1 MKKIDFKS
9 LEITNFLSI
18 GKTQRFD
25 FSDGIS
31 TIFGIN
37 RDKINDQNGSG
48 KSSLLAAVSFALFGD
63 PIKSIKREEV
73 VNRIAG
79 SKCVVKLEFDV
90 EENGKKNEYTVER
103 GVKPGY
109 CKLIEN
115 GNDISLSG
123 MPETT
128 KKINDIIGTSVSMFK
143 NTCLMTLE
151 DSVPFAKQKAAEKRE
166 FIEGI
171 FDLGFIKEMNKIAK
185 EESAA
190 VVAENAAACA
200 RISVLTEAVSRS
212 KTDADDFEK
221 NRKESIADRTASRNM
236 KSEQLD
242 KIKSDIDSLSGVE
255 DQWNKVQSLVSAIT
269 NEKESLK
276 KEKSDLGKER
286 DSIITEGAKV
296 KVFLESVETTN
307 KNVTD
312 KLNELRE
319 SAASKG
325 IDDLDRFLAET
336 KISEL
341 ESMLTKYD
349 EAHRKLVAAEA
360 DVKSK
365 ISQNNADIEK
375 MNKLGNVCLACG
387 RPFDEKDLNE
397 RDVSIR
403 RIRNEVDALLN
414 KIVEIEKKDKEILFR
429 QNADSEKIRNY
440 NKFYEAYSATKARV
454 VDEDTINDNRNKI
467 QSLRAKA
474 IENGK
479 KIKDVDERIADN
491 EDKHSKVIGVIGKIS
506 EKRAQL
512 KSSVARRDE
521 LVREITSIDDE
532 ISKMESAPNKFAEA
546 ASSYETELK
555 AQETKRD
562 ETENK
567 CNIYRVVKD
576 ILSDDGFR
584 SYIIKQYISVLNNQI
599 NKYLV
604 DLDAPVRLEFDEY
617 LEDKIVDQLTGSVCS
632 YDSLSGGEKRRVDI
646 ACLLAFSDLR
656 RLRGDVLFSHS
667 FYDEILDSA
676 LSAGAC
682 ARLMDILKKR
692 YDDLGE
698 SAMIITHKK
707 EMQDDPNVTRKILV
721 EKIGGVSKISDG

>member
-1 MKKIDFKS
+1 MKKIDFKT

-18 GKTQRFD
+18 GKTQKFD
-25 FSDGIS
+25 FSNGIS

-37 RDKINDQNGSG
+37 HDKINDQNGSG
-48 KSSLLAAVSFALFGD
+48 KSSLLAAVAFALFGD

-79 SKCVVKLEFDV
+79 SKCSVKLDFDV
-90 EENGKKNEYTVER
+90 EENGTKNEYSVER

-109 CKLIEN
+109 CKLVEN
-115 GNDISLSG
+115 GVDISLSG

-128 KKINDIIGTSVSMFK
+128 KKINDIIGTSASMFK

-190 VVAENAAACA
+190 IVAENAAACA
-200 RISVLTEAVSRS
+200 RISVLTEAVERS
-212 KTDADDFEK
+212 KNDAEEFE
-221 NRKESIADRTASRNM
+221 RSRTESVAERTATRDSKADQRT
-236 KSEQLD
+236 KAKDE
-242 KIKSDIDSLSGVE
+242 IDSLSDVE
-255 DQWNKVQSLVSAIT
+255 EQWNKVQALVTAISEEKDSLR
-269 NEKESLK
+269 KEQ
-276 KEKSDLGKER
+276 SDLNKKKDE
-286 DSIITEGAKV
+286 ILTEGTKL
-296 KVFLESVETTN
+296 KVFLESVE
-307 KNVTD
+307 KEKQAVAEKIQAIRD
-312 KLNELRE
+312 E
-319 SAASKG
+319 ASKAG
-325 IDDLDRFLAET
+325 IDDLEKFLSET
-336 KISEL
+336 KVHEL
-341 ESMLTKYD
+341 ESMITKCD
-349 EAHRKLVAAEA
+349 DATNKLMSAEA
-360 DVKSK
+360 EAKGK
-365 ISQNNADIEK
+365 IVQNNVNIEK

-387 RPFDEKDLNE
+387 RPFDERDLNE
-397 RDVSIR
+397 RDVSVR
-403 RIRNEVDALLN
+403 RLKNENDESLN
-414 KIVEIEKKDKEILFR
+414 KIQAIEKKIGEIAFKKNNIKETIR
-429 QNADSEKIRNY
+429 KYEK
-440 NKFYEAYSATKARV
+440 FGVSMSAVKERAINE
-454 VDEDTINDNRNKI
+454 DEINEKKTKI
-467 QSLRAKA
+467 QNLRVEAVD
-474 IENGK
+474 NGK
-479 KIKDVDERIADN
+479 KLKEIDVKIKEN
-491 EDKHSKVIGVIGKIS
+491 EDKHSKVIGAVGKIS
-506 EKRAQL
+506 EKRAQY
-512 KSSVARRDE
+512 KAVVARYDE
-521 LVREITSIDDE
+521 LGKEIVAIDAE
-532 ISKMESAPNKFAEA
+532 INKIKTAPNKFSEA
-546 ASSYETELK
+546 AASYGEELK
-555 AQETKRD
+555 AQEQKRD

-567 CNIYRVVKD
+567 CNVYRAVKD

-692 YDDLGE
+692 YDELGE

-721 EKIGGVSKISDG
+721 EKIGGVSKISNG

>member
-1 MKKIDFKS
+1 MKKIDFKT

-18 GKTQRFD
+18 GKTQKFD
-25 FSDGIS
+25 FSNGIS

-37 RDKINDQNGSG
+37 HDKINDQNGSG
-48 KSSLLAAVSFALFGD
+48 KSSLLAAVAFALFGD

-79 SKCVVKLEFDV
+79 SKCVVKLDFDV
-90 EENGKKNEYTVER
+90 EENGKKNEYSVER
-103 GVKPGY
+103 GVKPGF
-109 CKLIEN
+109 CKLVEN
-115 GNDISLSG
+115 GVDISLSG

-128 KKINDIIGTSVSMFK
+128 KKINDIIGTSASMFK

-190 VVAENAAACA
+190 IVAENAAACA
-200 RISVLTEAVSRS
+200 RISVLTEAVERS
-212 KTDADDFEK
+212 KNDAEEFEK
-221 NRKESIADRTASRNM
+221 SITESVAERTATRDSKADQRT
-236 KSEQLD
+236 KAKEE
-242 KIKSDIDSLSGVE
+242 IDSLSDVE
-255 DQWNKVQSLVSAIT
+255 EQWNKVQALVTAISEEKDSLR
-269 NEKESLK
+269 KEQ
-276 KEKSDLGKER
+276 SDLSKKKDE
-286 DSIITEGAKV
+286 ILTEGTKL
-296 KVFLESVETTN
+296 KVFLESVEKEKQAVAEKTQAIR
-307 KNVTD
+307 D
-312 KLNELRE
+312 E
-319 SAASKG
+319 ASKVG
-325 IDDLDRFLAET
+325 IDDLEKFLSET
-336 KISEL
+336 KVHEL
-341 ESMLTKYD
+341 ESMITKCD
-349 EAHRKLVAAEA
+349 DATNKLMSAEA
-360 DVKSK
+360 EAKGK
-365 ISQNNADIEK
+365 IVQNNANIEK

-387 RPFDEKDLNE
+387 RPFDERDLNE
-397 RDVSIR
+397 RDVSVR
-403 RIRNEVDALLN
+403 RLKNENDESLN
-414 KIVEIEKKDKEILFR
+414 KIQAIEKKIGEIAFKKNNIKETIR
-429 QNADSEKIRNY
+429 KYEK
-440 NKFYEAYSATKARV
+440 FGASMSAVKERAINE
-454 VDEDTINDNRNKI
+454 DEINEKKTKI
-467 QSLRAKA
+467 QNLRVEAVD
-474 IENGK
+474 NGK
-479 KIKDVDERIADN
+479 KLKEIDVKIKEN
-491 EDKHSKVIGVIGKIS
+491 EDKHSKVIGAVGKIS
-506 EKRAQL
+506 EKRAQY
-512 KSSVARRDE
+512 KAVVARYDE
-521 LVREITSIDDE
+521 LGKEIVAIDAE
-532 ISKMESAPNKFAEA
+532 INKIKTAPNKFSEA
-546 ASSYETELK
+546 AASYGEELK
-555 AQETKRD
+555 AQEQKRD

-567 CNIYRVVKD
+567 CNVYRAVKD

-584 SYIIKQYISVLNNQI
+584 SYIIKQYISVLNSQI

-692 YDDLGE
+692 YDELGE

-721 EKIGGVSKISDG
+721 EKIGGVSKISNG

>member
-1 MKKIDFKS
+1 MKKVNFKS

-31 TIFGIN
+31 TVFGIN
-37 RDKINDQNGSG
+37 HDKINDQNGSG

-79 SKCVVKLEFDV
+79 SKCAVKLDFDV
-90 EENGKKNEYTVER
+90 EENGKTSEYTVER

-109 CKLIEN
+109 CRFFEN
-115 GNDISLSG
+115 GKDISLSG

-128 KKINDIIGTSVSMFK
+128 KKITDTIGTTAGMFK

-185 EESAA
+185 EESS
-190 VVAENAAACA
+190 VIVAENSDACS
-200 RISVLTEAVSRS
+200 RISVLAEAVKRS
-212 KTDADDFEK
+212 KEDAADFEK
-221 NRKESIADRTASRNM
+221 SREETINDRKSAKEAKEKQRDEVKAAIDASAD
-236 KSEQLD
+236 
-242 KIKSDIDSLSGVE
+242 VE
-255 DQWNKVQSLVSAIT
+255 EQWNKVQSLISTIDE
-269 NEKESLK
+269 EKRNLK
-276 KEKSDLGKER
+276 AKQDELNKKRE
-286 DSIITEGAKV
+286 SIITEGTKL
-296 KVFLESVETTN
+296 KSFLESVERSKKEADEKMDTI
-307 KNVTD
+307 K
-312 KLNELRE
+312 K
-319 SAASKG
+319 AAAALG
-325 IDDLDRFLAET
+325 IDDIDDF
-336 KISEL
+336 ISNTSVEEL
-341 ESMLTKYD
+341 ESFIKNAD
-349 EAHRKLVAAEA
+349 EAIRKDIEAE
-360 DVKSK
+360 SK
-365 ISQNNADIEK
+365 TNAKIAQDNESIEK
-375 MNKLGNVCLACG
+375 MMKLGNVCVACG

-397 RDVSIR
+397 RDVAIHKLKNEINACIALITKIKSHIGDTEFAKKQSQNKLRNFERFKSEIASIPR
-403 RIRNEVDALLN
+403 FNDS
-414 KIVEIEKKDKEILFR
+414 EIE
-429 QNADSEKIRNY
+429 A
-440 NKFYEAYSATKARV
+440 NK
-454 VDEDTINDNRNKI
+454 
-467 QSLRAKA
+467 AK
-474 IENGK
+474 
-479 KIKDVDERIADN
+479 IADLRERAGENAADIKNVSDEIKNN
-491 EDKHSKVIGVIGKIS
+491 EDKHAKVVVAVGKIS
-506 EKRAQL
+506 EKRANY
-512 KSSVARRDE
+512 KSLVARHDE
-521 LVREITSIDDE
+521 LIKEIADIDAD
-532 ISKMESAPNKFAEA
+532 IVKTQNAPNKFSAALLAYEA
-546 ASSYETELK
+546 DLA
-555 AQETKRD
+555 AQEKRRD
-562 ETENK
+562 ETENR
-567 CNIYRVVKD
+567 CNVYRVVKD

-584 SYIIKQYISVLNNQI
+584 SYIIKQYITVLNNQI

-604 DLDAPVRLEFDEY
+604 DLDAPVKLEFDEY
-617 LEDKIVDQLTGSVCS
+617 LDDKIVDQLTGDVCS

-676 LSAGAC
+676 LSSGAC
-682 ARLMDILKKR
+682 ARLMGILKGR